1 MAKALKIIQKKYI
14 KKKDLIDSHLT
25 LEFNG
30 IDISILNA
38 IRRVCFD
45 DIPTYSFC
53 DESIY
58 IEENSSR
65 FDNDYMR
72 MRISQFTI
80 PNIKNDITYL
90 EDSYWKNIN
99 YKDDSREKHPK
110 DKLNF
115 QIIVNSLNDTND
127 ILNVTTNDIITIKN
141 DQKINPFNSKYPHL
155 IIKLKPGENFK
166 CRAEGVLGIG
176 HRNNIWSA
184 IKIAYYEQK
193 SDNDF
198 IFNIKSCNQYEEYDI
213 LIKSCDIIN
222 HKLNLIKKKLEN
234 SQTNDKELIT
244 VISNEDHTIGNILTT
259 DLQKNPNISY
269 VGYSKPDLLIKEIKI
284 KIKSKDKSPVLYLS
298 KSCEN
303 LIKTFNTIKEKL
315 NKLKH

>member
-1 MAKALKIIQKKYI
+1 MDKSLKIIQKKYI
-14 KKKDLIDSHLT
+14 KKKDLVDSHLT

-30 IDISILNA
+30 IDVSILNA
-38 IRRVCFD
+38 IRRICYD

-90 EDSYWKNIN
+90 EDTYWKNTN
-99 YKDDSREKHPK
+99 YSDESREKHPK

-115 QIIVNSLNDTND
+115 QIIINSFNDTSD
-127 ILNVTTNDIITIKN
+127 IMNVTTNNIIAIKN
-141 DQKINPFNSKYPHL
+141 EEKINPFNNKYPHL

-176 HRNNIWSA
+176 HRSNIWSA

-193 SDNDF
+193 SDNHF
-198 IFNIKSCNQYEEYDI
+198 IFNIKSTNQNNEYDI
-213 LIKSCDIIN
+213 LLKSCDIIN
-222 HKLNLIKKKLEN
+222 YKLDLIKKKLEN
-234 SQTNDKELIT
+234 SQTDEKELIT

-259 DLQKNPNISY
+259 HLQKNKNISY

-284 KIKSKDKSPVLYLS
+284 KIKSNDKSPIIYLS
-298 KSCEN
+298 KCCED
-303 LIKTFNTIKEKL
+303 LIKTFNTIKD
-315 NKLKH
+315 KLKKLKS